1 MTQYGQSVQDVVQED
16 FAALEVLALAGDEEA
31 QAKLSKMAMDYAK
44 AMAHAT
50 AMAELMSQEFDVR
63 IKASMPM
70 DGIHTSCRTDFARML
85 GKTFKATVDWDF
97 SRTMGKMYVK
107 IKGNRV
113 FPDYSISY
121 EHITKTAMPR
131 KMKRVFDIVPK

>member
-1 MTQYGQSVQDVVQED
+1 MQELSH
-16 FAALEVLALAGDEEA
+16 AELTELACSGNEEA
-31 QAKLSKMAMDYAK
+31 QALLSKQSMDYAK

-63 IKASMPM
+63 IKASMLM
-70 DGIHTSCRTDFARML
+70 DGIHTSCRSDFARML

-107 IKGNRV
+107 IKGNLV

-131 KMKRVFDIVPK
+131 KMKRVFDIIPK